1 MQTETQSEPDAEP
14 EEAMA
19 SCVTPFRN
27 DQDPETEPE
36 PEPDPDPE
44 PNVPPATPLRDEQ
57 EEASIQLMHWLR
69 GVRDFQPTPGMS
81 DENASV
87 CKYT

>member
-27 DQDPETEPE
+27 DHDPETEPE
-36 PEPDPDPE
+36 PDPE